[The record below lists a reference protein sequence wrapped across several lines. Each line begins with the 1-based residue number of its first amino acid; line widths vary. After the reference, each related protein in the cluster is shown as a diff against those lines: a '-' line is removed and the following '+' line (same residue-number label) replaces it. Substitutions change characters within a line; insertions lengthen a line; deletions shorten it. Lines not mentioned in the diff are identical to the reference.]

1 MGEKNRLMK
10 VAGKRRRAKEQKEAR
25 EWVLKTLTE
34 KRPLGGSQGWE
45 DMHQERTSA
54 DIDREK
60 RSSKP
65 IL

>member
-1 MGEKNRLMK
+1 MK

-25 EWVLKTLTE
+25 ERVLKTLTE

-60 RSSKP
+60 E
-65 IL
+65 